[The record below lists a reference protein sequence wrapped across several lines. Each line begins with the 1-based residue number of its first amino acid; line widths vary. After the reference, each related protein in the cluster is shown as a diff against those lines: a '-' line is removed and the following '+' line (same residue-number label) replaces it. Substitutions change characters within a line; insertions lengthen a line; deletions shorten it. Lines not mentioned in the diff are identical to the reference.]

1 MARKIKKLYP
11 ALKHGAYS
19 ASGLLPGEDPVA
31 FEELHQNLIAYYEP
45 NGPLQEYTILDVA
58 RTIWRKEN
66 LQTFRIA
73 EAARKRH
80 LAIRAEMIPSATP
93 ALQHLEYLRDDWI
106 PPTAA
111 EIETATEAA
120 EARARQELGES
131 YKFVELGDLATPAQ
145 LLAELE
151 VEERLDA
158 RIDRLLKRYAMLKTF
173 ESLNSRSSTE
183 LPRIPGPKKAA

>member
-1 MARKIKKLYP
+1 MEHIPPRDFFQEKI
-11 ALKHGAYS
+11 
-19 ASGLLPGEDPVA
+19 PVA
-31 FEELHQNLIAYYEP
+31 FEELRQNLIAYYEP
-45 NGPLQEYTILDVA
+45 NGPLQEYTVLDIV

-80 LAIRAEMIPSATP
+80 SAIRAQMIPSAPP
-93 ALQHLEYLRDDWI
+93 ALQPLEYLRDDWI

-111 EIETATEAA
+111 EIEAATEAA
-120 EARARQELGES
+120 EARARQELGGN

-158 RIDRLLKRYAMLKTF
+158 RIDKLLKRYAILKTF
-173 ESLNSRSSTE
+173 DALNSRSSTE
-183 LPRIPGPKKAA
+183 LRIPGPKKAA

>member
-1 MARKIKKLYP
+1 MARRIKKLYP

-19 ASGLLPGEDPVA
+19 ASRLLPGEDPVA
-31 FEELHQNLIAYYEP
+31 FEELRQNLIAYYEP
-45 NGPLQEYTILDVA
+45 NGPLQEYTVLDIV

-80 LAIRAEMIPSATP
+80 SAIRAQMIPSAPP
-93 ALQHLEYLRDDWI
+93 ALQPLEYLRDDWI

-111 EIETATEAA
+111 EIEAATEAA
-120 EARARQELGES
+120 EARARQELGGN

-158 RIDRLLKRYAMLKTF
+158 RIDKLLKRYAILKTF
-173 ESLNSRSSTE
+173 DALNSRSSTE
-183 LPRIPGPKKAA
+183 LRIPGPKKAA

>member
-1 MARKIKKLYP
+1 MARRIKKLYP

-31 FEELHQNLIAYYEP
+31 FEELHQNLIAFYEP
-45 NGPLQEYTILDVA
+45 NGPLQESTILDVA
-58 RTIWRKEN
+58 RTMWRKEN

-80 LAIRAEMIPSATP
+80 SVIRAQMIPSATP
-93 ALQHLEYLRDDWI
+93 VLQPLEYLRDDWI

-111 EIETATEAA
+111 EIEAATEAA
-120 EARARQELGES
+120 EARARQELGEN

-158 RIDRLLKRYAMLKTF
+158 RIDKLLKRYAISKTF

>member
-1 MARKIKKLYP
+1 MARRIKKLYP

-19 ASGLLPGEDPVA
+19 ASRLLPGEDPVA
-31 FEELHQNLIAYYEP
+31 FEELRQNLIAYYEP
-45 NGPLQEYTILDVA
+45 NGPLQEYTVLDIV

-80 LAIRAEMIPSATP
+80 SAIRAQMIPSAPP
-93 ALQHLEYLRDDWI
+93 ALQPLEYLRDDWI

-111 EIETATEAA
+111 EIEAATEAA
-120 EARARQELGES
+120 EARARQELGGN
-131 YKFVELGDLATPAQ
+131 YKFFELGDLATPAQ

-158 RIDRLLKRYAMLKTF
+158 RIDKLLKRYAILKTF
-173 ESLNSRSSTE
+173 DALNSRSSTE
-183 LPRIPGPKKAA
+183 LRIPGPKKAA

>member
-1 MARKIKKLYP
+1 MARRIKKLYP

-19 ASGLLPGEDPVA
+19 ASRLLPGEDPVA
-31 FEELHQNLIAYYEP
+31 FEELRQNLIAYYEP
-45 NGPLQEYTILDVA
+45 NGPLQEYTVLDIV

-80 LAIRAEMIPSATP
+80 SAIRAQMIPSATP

-111 EIETATEAA
+111 EIEAATEAA
-120 EARARQELGES
+120 EARARQELGGN

-158 RIDRLLKRYAMLKTF
+158 RIDKLLKRYAILKTF
-173 ESLNSRSSTE
+173 DALNSRSSAE
-183 LPRIPGPKKAA
+183 LRIPGPKKAA

>member
-1 MARKIKKLYP
+1 MARRIKKLYP

-19 ASGLLPGEDPVA
+19 ASRLLPGEDPVA
-31 FEELHQNLIAYYEP
+31 CEELRQNLIAYYEP
-45 NGPLQEYTILDVA
+45 NGPLQEYTVLDIV

-80 LAIRAEMIPSATP
+80 SAIRAQMIPSAPP
-93 ALQHLEYLRDDWI
+93 ALQPLEYLRDDWI

-111 EIETATEAA
+111 EIEAATEAA
-120 EARARQELGES
+120 EARARQELGGN

-158 RIDRLLKRYAMLKTF
+158 RIDKLLKRYAILKTF
-173 ESLNSRSSTE
+173 ESLTSRSSTE

>member
-66 LQTFRIA
+66 LQTFRVA

-80 LAIRAEMIPSATP
+80 SAIRAEMVPPATP
-93 ALQHLEYLRDDWI
+93 ALQHLEYLGDDWI

-111 EIETATEAA
+111 EIEAATETA
-120 EARARQELGES
+120 EARARQELGEN

-145 LLAELE
+145 LLAELQ

-158 RIDRLLKRYAMLKTF
+158 RIDKLLKRYAILKTF

>member
-1 MARKIKKLYP
+1 MARRIKKLYP

-106 PPTAA
+106 PPTTA

>member
-1 MARKIKKLYP
+1 MARRIKKLYP

-19 ASGLLPGEDPVA
+19 ASQLLPGEDRVA
-31 FEELHQNLIAYYEP
+31 FEELHQNLIAYYDP
-45 NGPLQEYTILDVA
+45 NGPLQESTILDVA
-58 RTIWRKEN
+58 RTMWRKEN

-73 EAARKRH
+73 EAARRRYS
-80 LAIRAEMIPSATP
+80 AIRAQMIPSASP

-111 EIETATEAA
+111 KIEAATEAA
-120 EARARQELGES
+120 EARARQELGEN

>member
-1 MARKIKKLYP
+1 MARRIKKLYP

-19 ASGLLPGEDPVA
+19 ASRLLPGEDPVA
-31 FEELHQNLIAYYEP
+31 FEELRQNLIAYYEP
-45 NGPLQEYTILDVA
+45 NGPLQEYTVLDIV

-80 LAIRAEMIPSATP
+80 SAIRAQMIPSASP

-111 EIETATEAA
+111 EIEAATEAA
-120 EARARQELGES
+120 EARARQELGGN

-158 RIDRLLKRYAMLKTF
+158 RIDKLLKRYAILKTF
-173 ESLNSRSSTE
+173 DALNSRSSTE
-183 LPRIPGPKKAA
+183 LRIPGPKKAA

>member
-31 FEELHQNLIAYYEP
+31 FEELRQNLIAYYEP
-45 NGPLQEYTILDVA
+45 NGPLQEYTVLDIV

-80 LAIRAEMIPSATP
+80 SAIRAQMIPSAPP
-93 ALQHLEYLRDDWI
+93 ALQPLEYLRDDWI

-111 EIETATEAA
+111 EIEAATEAA
-120 EARARQELGES
+120 EARARQELGGN

-158 RIDRLLKRYAMLKTF
+158 RIDKLLKRYAILKTF
-173 ESLNSRSSTE
+173 DALNSRSSTE
-183 LPRIPGPKKAA
+183 LRIPGPKKAA

>member
-45 NGPLQEYTILDVA
+45 NGPLQEYTVLDIV

-80 LAIRAEMIPSATP
+80 LAIRAG
-93 ALQHLEYLRDDWI
+93 R
-106 PPTAA
+106 
-111 EIETATEAA
+111 
-120 EARARQELGES
+120 R
-131 YKFVELGDLATPAQ
+131 
-145 LLAELE
+145 
-151 VEERLDA
+151 
-158 RIDRLLKRYAMLKTF
+158 
-173 ESLNSRSSTE
+173 
-183 LPRIPGPKKAA
+183 